1 MESVAFMAFSTIEG
15 LGIFALMMTIF
26 KMNPLHYIW
35 QALFVILLM
44 SLQSYL
50 LRSELSLYYL
60 VPIINIMLFI
70 FFVAT
75 VVKEPLVGAAII
87 TLTGYT
93 AFSLMQ
99 TMIVTFVFDSIIE
112 SQSILI
118 YGYAL
123 QTSSA
128 ITIGLVAWLIYKLG
142 IGFTWSFEKVRFK
155 REDLIVSSTIFV
167 VLIFF
172 TIILYRNEIWSN
184 ILFFSVTLSFFLYY
198 AVRKEKKD
206 HDQFDG

>member
-1 MESVAFMAFSTIEG
+1 MESVAFMVFSTIEG

-26 KMNPLHYIW
+26 KINPFHYFW
-35 QALFVILLM
+35 QVLFVVLLM

-60 VPIINIMLFI
+60 APITNIMLFI

-75 VVKEPLVGAAII
+75 VVKEPLVGSAII
-87 TLTGYT
+87 TLIGYT
-93 AFSLMQ
+93 AFSLLQ
-99 TMIVTFVFDSIIE
+99 TMIVTIVFDSIIE
-112 SQSILI
+112 SQTVLI

-128 ITIGLVAWLIYKLG
+128 IAIGLVAWLIYKLG

-184 ILFFSVTLSFFLYY
+184 ILFFSITLSFFLYY

-206 HDQFDG
+206 YDPFDG

>member
-26 KMNPLHYIW
+26 KINPLHYSW

-50 LRSELSLYYL
+50 LRSELPLYYL

-75 VVKEPLVGAAII
+75 VVKEPLVGAAVI

-93 AFSLMQ
+93 AFSLLQ
-99 TMIVTFVFDSIIE
+99 TMIVKFVFDSIIE
-112 SQSILI
+112 SQTILV

-128 ITIGLVAWLIYKLG
+128 VTTGLVAWLLYKLG
-142 IGFTWSFEKVRFK
+142 IGFTWSFERVRFK
-155 REDLIVSSTIFV
+155 REDLIVSSAIFV

-184 ILFFSVTLSFFLYY
+184 ILFFSITLSFFLYY

-206 HDQFDG
+206 HD

>member
-1 MESVAFMAFSTIEG
+1 MESVAFMVFSTIEG

-26 KMNPLHYIW
+26 KINPFHYFW
-35 QALFVILLM
+35 QALFVVLLM

-60 VPIINIMLFI
+60 APITNIMLFI

-75 VVKEPLVGAAII
+75 VVKEPLVGSAII
-87 TLTGYT
+87 TFIGYT
-93 AFSLMQ
+93 AFSLLQ
-99 TMIVTFVFDSIIE
+99 TMIVTIVFDSIIE
-112 SQSILI
+112 SQTVLI

-128 ITIGLVAWLIYKLG
+128 ITIGLVAWLLYKLG
-142 IGFTWSFEKVRFK
+142 IGFTWSFERVRFK
-155 REDLIVSSTIFV
+155 REDLIVSSAIFV

-184 ILFFSVTLSFFLYY
+184 ILFFSITLSFFLFY

-206 HDQFDG
+206 YDPFDG

>member
-1 MESVAFMAFSTIEG
+1 MESVAFMTFSTIEG
-15 LGIFALMMTIF
+15 FGIFALMMTIF
-26 KMNPLHYIW
+26 KINPLSYFW
-35 QALFVILLM
+35 QAMFVILLM

-60 VPIINIMLFI
+60 APITNIMLFI

-75 VVKEPLVGAAII
+75 VVKEPLVGAAVI
-87 TLTGYT
+87 TLIGYS
-93 AFSLMQ
+93 AFSLLQ
-99 TMIVTFVFDSIIE
+99 TMIVTIVFDSIIE
-112 SQSILI
+112 SQSVLI

-128 ITIGLVAWLIYKLG
+128 ITIALVAWLLYKLG

-184 ILFFSVTLSFFLYY
+184 ILFFSTTLSFFLYY

-206 HDQFDG
+206 YDPFDG

>member
-1 MESVAFMAFSTIEG
+1 MESFAFMAFSTIEG

-26 KMNPLHYIW
+26 KINPLPYVW

-60 VPIINIMLFI
+60 APITNIMLFI

-75 VVKEPLVGAAII
+75 VVKEPLVGAAVI

-93 AFSLMQ
+93 AFSLLQ
-99 TMIVTFVFDSIIE
+99 TMIVSIVFDSIIE
-112 SQSILI
+112 SQSVQI

-128 ITIGLVAWLIYKLG
+128 ITIGLVSWLLYRLG
-142 IGFTWSFEKVRFK
+142 IGFTWNFEKVRFK
-155 REDLIVSSTIFV
+155 REDLIVSSTIFM

-184 ILFFSVTLSFFLYY
+184 LLFFSITLSFFLYY

-206 HDQFDG
+206 HDQYDG

>member
-26 KMNPLHYIW
+26 KINPLHYIW
-35 QALFVILLM
+35 QALFVVLLM

-60 VPIINIMLFI
+60 VPITNIMLFI
-70 FFVAT
+70 FLVAT

-87 TLTGYT
+87 TLIGYT
-93 AFSLMQ
+93 AFSLLQ
-99 TMIVTFVFDSIIE
+99 TIIVKVVFDSIIE
-112 SQSILI
+112 PQAILV

-128 ITIGLVAWLIYKLG
+128 IAIGLVAWLLYRLG

-172 TIILYRNEIWSN
+172 TILLYRNEIWSN
-184 ILFFSVTLSFFLYY
+184 ILFFSITLSYFLYY